1 MKKFFFLFIFLLTA
15 CSAND
20 INGNYSNNLTF
31 SNDMNFEEFK
41 VKLKEYAIKAP
52 FPNIKN

>member
-20 INGNYSNNLTF
+20 INVNYSNNLTF